1 MKRMILLAGA
11 VVTASLALA
20 GGGCA
25 DDPKPAFVEAQYTVE
40 YLSRSDTRQRVGE
53 LSENLGGGDFY
64 GYCSA
69 TTSSGV
75 KTISIQVADPN
86 SWPTVDWMLKFDRLV
101 WPVDS
106 TTSVTCDKIEIYDE
120 TVGSASIPCSSAE
133 GGCTVTVSRNEDLKD
148 TVQIWFS
155 CNEFE
160 TNVST
165 GGVPNKMSVNRDSMA
180 AIQVQNCDGF

>member
-11 VVTASLALA
+11 VLTATLALA

-40 YLSRSDTRQRVGE
+40 YLSRSDPRQRVGE

-75 KTISIQVADPN
+75 KTISIQVADPA
-86 SWPTVDWMLKFDRLV
+86 SWPTVDWMVKFHRIT

-106 TTSVTCDKIEIYDE
+106 PDSVTCDHIEIFDE
-120 TVGSASIPCSSAE
+120 TVGSDAIPCGGGAE
-133 GGCTVTVSRNEDLKD
+133 GTCQVTVSRNEDLKH
-148 TVQIWFS
+148 TVQVWFT

-165 GGVPNKMSVNRDSMA
+165 GGVPNTMSISSGA
-180 AIQVQNCDGF
+180 LQIQNCDGF